1 MNAASLLIGWLIHD
15 PGLDHVRWQAQNG
28 IRYAGGHGGYE
39 LHFSVIHQIELGNQ
53 KAFAKVIAADVP
65 FRRKG

>member
-1 MNAASLLIGWLIHD
+1 
-15 PGLDHVRWQAQNG
+15 
-28 IRYAGGHGGYE
+28 RYAGGHGGYE